1 MSSTFRAVR
10 GNRNS
15 QLFFSGLLLSTI
27 GTWVQFTAIAIVVDR
42 LTGKATAIGILT
54 ALQFA
59 PMLFFGAWGGAVSDR
74 LDRRKMAIVTQ
85 ALLAAQAVTIAML
98 DFAGA
103 LTVGAIYVLTLVL
116 GLINALDNPARR
128 GFVTELVAEH
138 QIASAVSLN
147 TAVMTGARIFGPA
160 LAALL
165 IDQAG
170 LATKWLFT
178 ANALSFVAII
188 GSLLLL
194 DPSRLFPP
202 PRVARGGTPVRD
214 GLRYVRRT
222 PILWATFI
230 VFTVVSTFGFN
241 YNVVLPR
248 VANEVWGDEAWFGWT
263 LTAISVGSLLG
274 SLATASRERVSL
286 RWMAGMGA
294 ILGVAQLGLAWAPS
308 GTLAIVVGPVMGLGA
323 AGFVAAMNSITQ
335 QECPPDMRGRIL
347 ALTAVAFLGSYP
359 IGGPLTGLVAD
370 TVGLAWSLAYGAV
383 ISLIAVGALVWWA
396 LGRHPADSR
405 FEVLRTLLGS
415 STAVAPST
423 SERP

>member
-10 GNRNS
+10 GNRNA
-15 QLFFSGLLLSTI
+15 QLFFTGLAVSNI

-42 LTGKATAIGILT
+42 LTGKATAIGVLT

-74 LDRRKMAIVTQ
+74 VDRRKMAIVTQ
-85 ALLAAQAVTIAML
+85 SLLAVQAAAIAVLDIAGGLTI
-98 DFAGA
+98 
-103 LTVGAIYVLTLVL
+103 GAIYVLTLAL

-128 GFVTELVAEH
+128 GFVTELVPEH

-147 TAVMTGARIFGPA
+147 TAVMTGSRIFGPA
-160 LAALL
+160 LAAIL
-165 IDQAG
+165 IDQVG
-170 LATKWLFT
+170 LDTQWLFT
-178 ANALSFVAII
+178 ANAVSFAAII
-188 GSLLLL
+188 ASLAML
-194 DPSRLFPP
+194 DTTALHPP
-202 PRVARGGTPVRD
+202 PRVGRGGTPVRD

-230 VFTVVSTFGFN
+230 VFTIVSTFGFN
-241 YNVVLPR
+241 YNVVMPR
-248 VANEVWGDEAWFGWT
+248 MANEIWGNEAWFGWV
-263 LTAISVGSLLG
+263 LTSISVGSLLG
-274 SLATASRERVSL
+274 SLATAARERVSL
-286 RWMAGMGA
+286 RWMAAMGA
-294 ILGVAQLGLAWAPS
+294 VLGIAQIGLAWAPS
-308 GTLAIVVGPVMGLGA
+308 GVVAILVAPIMGLGG

-359 IGGPLTGLVAD
+359 IGGPLTGVVAD
-370 TVGLAWSLAYGAV
+370 TVGLPWSITFGAV
-383 ISLIAVGALVWWA
+383 ISLVAVVGLVWWA

-405 FEVLRTLLGS
+405 YVVLRTLLGA

-423 SERP
+423 TERP

>member
-1 MSSTFRAVR
+1 MASTFRAVR

-15 QLFFSGLLLSTI
+15 QLFFAGLLLSTI

-85 ALLAAQAVTIAML
+85 TLLAAQAATIAVL

-103 LTVGAIYVLTLVL
+103 LSVGAIYVLTLAL

-128 GFVTELVAEH
+128 GFVTELVPEH

-160 LAALL
+160 LAAIL
-165 IDQAG
+165 IDQVG
-170 LATKWLFT
+170 LATQWLFT
-178 ANALSFVAII
+178 ANAVSFAAII
-188 GSLLLL
+188 GSLVLL
-194 DPSRLFPP
+194 DASKLHAP

-248 VANEVWGDEAWFGWT
+248 LANEVWNDEAWFGWT

-308 GTLAIVVGPVMGLGA
+308 GLVAIAVGPVMGLGA

-370 TVGLAWSLAYGAV
+370 TVGLPWSLAYGAV
-383 ISLIAVGALVWWA
+383 ISLAAVGGLVWWA
-396 LGRHPADSR
+396 LGRHPDGSR
-405 FEVLRTLLGS
+405 FEVLRTLLGA

-423 SERP
+423 TERP

>member
-1 MSSTFRAVR
+1 MASTFRAVR

-15 QLFFSGLLLSTI
+15 QLFFAGLLLSTI

-74 LDRRKMAIVTQ
+74 LDRRKMAIATQ
-85 ALLAAQAVTIAML
+85 SMLAVQAATIAVL

-103 LTVGAIYVLTLVL
+103 LSVGAIYVLTLAL

-128 GFVTELVAEH
+128 GFVTELVPEH
-138 QIASAVSLN
+138 QIASV
-147 TAVMTGARIFGPA
+147 
-160 LAALL
+160 
-165 IDQAG
+165 G
-170 LATKWLFT
+170 LATQWLFT
-178 ANALSFVAII
+178 ANALSFAAII
-188 GSLLLL
+188 GSLVLL
-194 DPSRLFPP
+194 DPSRLHPP

-248 VANEVWGDEAWFGWT
+248 IANEVWNDEAWFGWT

-274 SLATASRERVSL
+274 SLATASRDRVSL

-308 GTLAIVVGPVMGLGA
+308 GFVAIGVGPIMGLGA

-370 TVGLAWSLAYGAV
+370 TVGLPWSLAYGAV
-383 ISLIAVGALVWWA
+383 ISLVAVGGLVWWA
-396 LGRHPADSR
+396 LGRHPDDSR